1 MASNLPELFRI
12 GGLVDCQCAGVRP
25 LVYLPYR
32 YKPQRD
38 MSIMARTRVSPGTL
52 GTVFRREVQAVDGD
66 MPIYNLRT
74 LEERLA
80 LNYWAQQ
87 VFGVLFAIFAA
98 IAPRS
103 RLRLPQLVCMPLLP
117 TR

>member
-1 MASNLPELFRI
+1 MASNLPELLRI

-103 RLRLPQLVCMPLLP
+103 RLRLPQLVCMLLLP